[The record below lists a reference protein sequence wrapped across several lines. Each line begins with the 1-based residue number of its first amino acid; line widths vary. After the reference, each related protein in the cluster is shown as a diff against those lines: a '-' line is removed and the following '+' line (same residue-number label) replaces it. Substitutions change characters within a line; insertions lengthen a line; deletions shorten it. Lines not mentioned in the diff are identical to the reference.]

1 MKLTY
6 VANVRIPTEMAHGV
20 QIMYMCEAFAENGAE
35 VELVVPKRFSISAI
49 GKKDPFEYYGV
60 KRNFTIKKIFCFDL
74 TPLNKYL
81 GPISFLTQ
89 ALSFAFFVSF
99 YLLFKKT
106 DVIFSRD
113 RFSLLFIAPMKK
125 NVVLEAHQLHRSLFK
140 FTLDKV
146 KKIIVITRGLKED
159 LVKRG
164 IKENKIFVAADGVDL
179 RMFDVRC
186 SKLEARKKLNLP
198 LDKKLIIYIGQLYKW
213 KDVETLA
220 LASRYLSSS
229 PPVPSPLI
237 IIGGGIKWYLDNF
250 NEFIK
255 QEKLEKVIT
264 LGHQEYSKIPY
275 FLRAADCLVLTG
287 TVKYG
292 ISEKYTSPMKMFEYM
307 TSHEPIVASDLPS
320 FREVLN
326 EKNAILVESDSP
338 EAMARG
344 IKKVFSDTEFSAK
357 ISEQAYQD
365 VQKYAWDNRAKNI
378 LDAIS

>member
-1 MKLTY
+1 MKILY
-6 VANVRIPTEMAHGV
+6 IANVRIPTEMAHGV
-20 QIMYMCEAFAENGAE
+20 QIMHMCEAFADNGAE
-35 VELVVPKRFSISAI
+35 VELVVPRRFSISDI

-74 TPLNKYL
+74 TPLNRYL
-81 GPISFLTQ
+81 GPVSFLTQ

-106 DVIFSRD
+106 DIIFSRD
-113 RFSLLFIAPMKK
+113 RFSLLFIAPLKK
-125 NVVLEAHQLHRSLFK
+125 NVILEAHQLHRSLFK
-140 FTLDKV
+140 FILNKV
-146 KKIIVITRGLKED
+146 RKIIVITKGLKDD
-159 LVKRG
+159 LAKKG
-164 IKENKIFVAADGVDL
+164 INENKIFVAADGVDL
-179 RMFDVRC
+179 KMFDVGC

-213 KDVETLA
+213 KGAETLA
-220 LASRYLSSS
+220 LASKYLDKDNL
-229 PPVPSPLI
+229 VM
-237 IIGGGIKWYLDNF
+237 IGGGIKWYLDNF
-250 NEFIK
+250 NELLK

-326 EKNAILVESDSP
+326 EKNAILVESDNP
-338 EAMARG
+338 EAMAQG
-344 IKKVFSDTEFSAK
+344 IKKALEDTEFSAK
-357 ISEQAYQD
+357 ISEQAHQD
-365 VQKYAWDNRAKNI
+365 VQKYSWSNRAKKI
-378 LDAIS
+378 LEFIK